1 MEDGVDGKKRKR
13 RIRWN
18 IGMIVFLVIFIYV
31 MINIV
36 SFFIKKKLTVY
47 RVTKDEMTTT
57 FSFTGIALRDEKLLK
72 ASQNGYIT
80 YYVEEGKRVRKSGT
94 LYILDKDGK
103 VQETF
108 ADQAEALRGKG
119 ETLDDEEI
127 QKKVT
132 EFQSIYSDG
141 SFSDVY
147 DLKYD
152 LKNTILNLNEDSMKE
167 VIDAVSKK
175 LGEDAF
181 HTETSPASGA
191 AAFYSDSFD
200 GKTADDITDAD
211 FDQENYRA
219 VRYNSS
225 DQVKKGN
232 VVCRVTNSENWTVVV
247 PLEKSQYDFLQDKDS
262 VTVKFQSDQEKTTAD
277 LKVKK
282 KGNSYFGYLSLD
294 DYVVRYLDER
304 YLDIDI
310 TLDSHEGLKIPN
322 SAVVK
327 KKFYQVPAEYI
338 SKGNDGKEEG
348 FSVRTTDDK
357 GEVKVEQKNFTI
369 YKKTKKY
376 CYLDPEEVGEDVVL
390 QSMDSDDTYLVEKT
404 KTLEGV
410 YCTNQGYADFRLIE
424 KTAQKDDYCIV
435 EENTDHG
442 ISLYDFIVL
451 DSSTIKE
458 NQIIY

>member
-1 MEDGVDGKKRKR
+1 MAKKRKR

-304 YLDIDI
+304 YLDIEI

>member
-1 MEDGVDGKKRKR
+1 MAKKRKR

-132 EFQSIYSDG
+132 EFQFIYSDG

-200 GKTADDITDAD
+200 GKTADDITVAD

>member
-1 MEDGVDGKKRKR
+1 
-13 RIRWN
+13 
-18 IGMIVFLVIFIYV
+18 MIVFLVIFIYV

-232 VVCRVTNSENWTVVV
+232 VVCRVTNSENWTIVV

>member
-1 MEDGVDGKKRKR
+1 MAKKRKR

-132 EFQSIYSDG
+132 EFQFIYSDG

-435 EENTDHG
+435 EENTNHG

>member
-1 MEDGVDGKKRKR
+1 MAKKRKR

-191 AAFYSDSFD
+191 PAFYSDSFD

-369 YKKTKKY
+369 YKKIKKY

>member
-1 MEDGVDGKKRKR
+1 MAKKRKR

-119 ETLDDEEI
+119 ETLDDEEKK
-127 QKKVT
+127 KKVT
-132 EFQSIYSDG
+132 EFQFIYSDG

-369 YKKTKKY
+369 YKKIKKY

-390 QSMDSDDTYLVEKT
+390 SQWIPMIRIWWKRQRRWKAY
-404 KTLEGV
+404 
-410 YCTNQGYADFRLIE
+410 
-424 KTAQKDDYCIV
+424 TAPIRDMR
-435 EENTDHG
+435 
-442 ISLYDFIVL
+442 ISG
-451 DSSTIKE
+451 
-458 NQIIY
+458 

>member
-1 MEDGVDGKKRKR
+1 MAKKRKR

-132 EFQSIYSDG
+132 EFQFIYSDG

-232 VVCRVTNSENWTVVV
+232 VVCRVTNSENWTIVV

>member
-1 MEDGVDGKKRKR
+1 MAKKRKR

-132 EFQSIYSDG
+132 EFQFIYSDG

-232 VVCRVTNSENWTVVV
+232 VVCRVTNSENWTIVV

-357 GEVKVEQKNFTI
+357 GEVKLEQKNFTI

>member
-1 MEDGVDGKKRKR
+1 MAKKRKR

-338 SKGNDGKEEG
+338 SKGNNGKEEG

-369 YKKTKKY
+369 YKKIKKY

>member
-1 MEDGVDGKKRKR
+1 MAKKRKR

-369 YKKTKKY
+369 YTKTKKY

>member
-1 MEDGVDGKKRKR
+1 MAKKRKR

-31 MINIV
+31 VINIV
-36 SFFIKKKLTVY
+36 SFFVKKKLTVY

-57 FSFTGIALRDEKLLK
+57 FSLTGIALRDEKLLK

-80 YYVEEGKRVRKSGT
+80 YYVEEGKRVKKSGT

-103 VQETF
+103 VQDTF

-119 ETLDDEEI
+119 ETLDDEEV

-132 EFQSIYSDG
+132 EFQSIYSD
-141 SFSDVY
+141 SQFSDVY

-191 AAFYSDSFD
+191 VAFYSDSFD
-200 GKTADDITDAD
+200 GKTADDIKDSD
-211 FDQENYRA
+211 FDQETYRA

-225 DQVKKGN
+225 DQVKKGS
-232 VVCRVTNSENWTVVV
+232 VVCRVTNSENWMLVV

-282 KGNSYFGYLSLD
+282 KGNSYYGYLSLD

-310 TLDSHEGLKIPN
+310 TLDSYEGLKIPN
-322 SAVVK
+322 SAIVK
-327 KKFYQVPAEYI
+327 KKFYQVPVEYI

-357 GEVKVEQKNFTI
+357 GEVKVEQKDFTI

-410 YCTNQGYADFRLIE
+410 YCTNQGYADFRLIQ
-424 KTAQKDDYCIV
+424 KNAKKDDYCIV

-442 ISLYDFIVL
+442 INLYDFIVL

>member
-1 MEDGVDGKKRKR
+1 MAKKRKR

-132 EFQSIYSDG
+132 EFQFIYSDG

>member
-1 MEDGVDGKKRKR
+1 MAKKRKR

-47 RVTKDEMTTT
+47 RVTKDEMTST

>member
-1 MEDGVDGKKRKR
+1 MAKKRKR

-322 SAVVK
+322 LAVVK
-327 KKFYQVPAEYI
+327 KKFYQVLAEYI
-338 SKGNDGKEEG
+338 LKGNDGKEEG

-369 YKKTKKY
+369 YKKIKKY

>member
-1 MEDGVDGKKRKR
+1 MAKKRKR

-132 EFQSIYSDG
+132 EFQFIYSDG

-294 DYVVRYLDER
+294 DYLVRYLDER

>member
-1 MEDGVDGKKRKR
+1 MAKKRKR

-18 IGMIVFLVIFIYV
+18 IGMIGFLVIFIYV

-132 EFQSIYSDG
+132 EFQFIYSDG

>member
-1 MEDGVDGKKRKR
+1 
-13 RIRWN
+13 
-18 IGMIVFLVIFIYV
+18 MIVFLVIFIYV

-132 EFQSIYSDG
+132 EFQFIYSDG

>member
-1 MEDGVDGKKRKR
+1 MAKKRKR

-57 FSFTGIALRDEKLLK
+57 FSFRGIALRDEKLLK

-232 VVCRVTNSENWTVVV
+232 VVCRVTNSENWTIVV

>member
-1 MEDGVDGKKRKR
+1 MAKKRKR

-132 EFQSIYSDG
+132 EFQFIYSDG

-310 TLDSHEGLKIPN
+310 TLDSREGLKIPN

-338 SKGNDGKEEG
+338 SK
-348 FSVRTTDDK
+348 
-357 GEVKVEQKNFTI
+357 
-369 YKKTKKY
+369 
-376 CYLDPEEVGEDVVL
+376 
-390 QSMDSDDTYLVEKT
+390 
-404 KTLEGV
+404 
-410 YCTNQGYADFRLIE
+410 
-424 KTAQKDDYCIV
+424 
-435 EENTDHG
+435 
-442 ISLYDFIVL
+442 
-451 DSSTIKE
+451 
-458 NQIIY
+458 

>member
-1 MEDGVDGKKRKR
+1 MAKKRKR

-132 EFQSIYSDG
+132 EFQFIYSDG

-369 YKKTKKY
+369 YTKTKKY

>member
-1 MEDGVDGKKRKR
+1 MAKKRKR

-18 IGMIVFLVIFIYV
+18 IGMIVFLVIFICV

-132 EFQSIYSDG
+132 EFQFIYSDG

-369 YKKTKKY
+369 YTKTKKY

>member
-1 MEDGVDGKKRKR
+1 MAKKRKR

-232 VVCRVTNSENWTVVV
+232 VVCRVTNSENWTIVV

>member
-1 MEDGVDGKKRKR
+1 MAKKRKR

-294 DYVVRYLDER
+294 DYVVRYLD
-304 YLDIDI
+304 IDI

>member
-1 MEDGVDGKKRKR
+1 
-13 RIRWN
+13 
-18 IGMIVFLVIFIYV
+18 
-31 MINIV
+31 
-36 SFFIKKKLTVY
+36 
-47 RVTKDEMTTT
+47 MTTT

-132 EFQSIYSDG
+132 EFQFIYSDG

>member
-1 MEDGVDGKKRKR
+1 MAKKRKR

-369 YKKTKKY
+369 YKKIKKY

-390 QSMDSDDTYLVEKT
+390 QSMDSDDSYLVEKT

>member
-1 MEDGVDGKKRKR
+1 MAKKRKR

-175 LGEDAF
+175 LGEGAF

>member
-1 MEDGVDGKKRKR
+1 MAKKRKR

-80 YYVEEGKRVRKSGT
+80 YYVEEGKRIRKSGT

-132 EFQSIYSDG
+132 EFQFIYSDG

-435 EENTDHG
+435 EENTNHG

>member
-1 MEDGVDGKKRKR
+1 
-13 RIRWN
+13 
-18 IGMIVFLVIFIYV
+18 MIVFLVIFIYV

-132 EFQSIYSDG
+132 EFQFIYSDG

-147 DLKYD
+147 DLKND

>member
-1 MEDGVDGKKRKR
+1 MAKKRKR

-282 KGNSYFGYLSLD
+282 KGNSYFSYLSLD

-369 YKKTKKY
+369 YKKIKKY

>member
-1 MEDGVDGKKRKR
+1 MAKKRKR

-47 RVTKDEMTTT
+47 RVTKDEMTST

-232 VVCRVTNSENWTVVV
+232 VVCRVTNSENWTIVV

>member
-1 MEDGVDGKKRKR
+1 MAKKRKR

-108 ADQAEALRGKG
+108 ADQAEALREKG

-132 EFQSIYSDG
+132 EFQFIYSDG

>member
-1 MEDGVDGKKRKR
+1 MAKKRKR

-72 ASQNGYIT
+72 AYQNGYIT

-132 EFQSIYSDG
+132 EFQFIYSDG

>member
-1 MEDGVDGKKRKR
+1 MAKKRKR

-80 YYVEEGKRVRKSGT
+80 YYVEEGKRIRKSGT

-369 YKKTKKY
+369 YKKIKKY

>member
-1 MEDGVDGKKRKR
+1 MAKKRKR

-47 RVTKDEMTTT
+47 RVIKDEMTTT

>member
-1 MEDGVDGKKRKR
+1 MAKKRKR

-232 VVCRVTNSENWTVVV
+232 VVCRVTNSENWTIVV

-357 GEVKVEQKNFTI
+357 GEVKLEQKNFTI

>member
-1 MEDGVDGKKRKR
+1 MAKKRKR

-282 KGNSYFGYLSLD
+282 KGNSYFSYLSLD